1 MRVQKIL
8 AAAGLASRRGSEDLI
23 RSGRVKVN
31 GQTISLGDSARP
43 GTDVVSLD
51 GERVRTTAG
60 SSYWMIHK
68 PTGVVTTVSDPHGR
82 RTVMHLLPDGVGALY
97 PVGRLDRDSS
107 GLLLLTN
114 DGDLTQ
120 RLLHPSHASEKD
132 YRVTVKGEMD
142 PDRVK
147 RIQAG
152 IHLDDGRTAPTRL
165 GRLKADP
172 DNGTSTFVLTLTE
185 GRKRQVRR
193 MLLAVGRPVKKLVR
207 IRMGPLVLGR
217 LAPGMARPLRA
228 EEIRRLKTYVDRLKP
243 AARPRGKRSPKPRAT
258 PGPRSKAN

>member
-172 DNGTSTFVLTLTE
+172 DTSTFVLTLTE